1 MNKIGFPKMLWWSI
15 AKPSNYEEMIKIGL
29 KKSIKYFIAL
39 IAIIALLLS
48 IAGAYI
54 QSTEVQ
60 KIADYVQENVSDFK
74 IENIAKEGEEAN
86 YKLDLENSEVVI
98 LDNQD
103 FVNAFKS
110 IVIVN
115 VNIKEKEAIKEYYKL
130 ATNNNVCTIL
140 LKDKC
145 IMISSKYNPENENKE
160 EGITEYTY
168 SEVLNKIG
176 PDFTEFNKGDLVQIF
191 NNISYT
197 YYIVAYF
204 TNYFTVLLVIFALD
218 VIVLAIIAMII
229 AKAFK
234 KDIKKKRMFSLAIY
248 SMTLPIIL
256 YNIYLIVNYFAKLN
270 IDYINVINM
279 VISIIYIVL
288 YFYKNNKKEVA

>member
-1 MNKIGFPKMLWWSI
+1 MNKIGFSKTLWCSI
-15 AKPSNYEEMIKIGL
+15 AKPSKYEEMIKIGL
-29 KKSIKYFIAL
+29 KKAIKYFFAL
-39 IAIIALLLS
+39 IAIMALILS
-48 IAGAYI
+48 IAGTYI

-60 KIADYVQENVSDFK
+60 KIAGYVQENVPEFK
-74 IENIAKEGEEAN
+74 IENTAKEGEEAN
-86 YKLDLENSEVVI
+86 YKLNIDNNEAII

-110 IVIVN
+110 IFVVN
-115 VNIKEKEAIKEYYKL
+115 VNIKEKEAIEEYYKL
-130 ATNNNVCTIL
+130 ATDNNLCFVL

-145 IMISSKYNPENENKE
+145 IMISNKYNPENENKE
-160 EGITEYTY
+160 EGIAKYNY

-176 PDFTEFNKGDLVQIF
+176 PDFTEFKKKDLVQIF
-191 NNISYT
+191 NNTSYT

-218 VIVLAIIAMII
+218 VVVLAIIAMII

-234 KDIKKKRMFSLAIY
+234 RDIKIKRMFSLAIY
-248 SMTLPIIL
+248 SLTLPIIL
-256 YNIYLIVNYFAKLN
+256 YNIYLIINYFAKLN
-270 IDYINVINM
+270 IDYFNLINM

-288 YFYKNNKKEVA
+288 YFYKNNKKDIA